1 MLHIIRNN
9 YFLYIRSNA
18 ESGSGETPEAAFDI
32 TGTIIPG
39 EKSINKIVLIK
50 IQK

>member
-1 MLHIIRNN
+1 MLHII
-9 YFLYIRSNA
+9 YVRSNA

-39 EKSINKIVLIK
+39 
-50 IQK
+50 